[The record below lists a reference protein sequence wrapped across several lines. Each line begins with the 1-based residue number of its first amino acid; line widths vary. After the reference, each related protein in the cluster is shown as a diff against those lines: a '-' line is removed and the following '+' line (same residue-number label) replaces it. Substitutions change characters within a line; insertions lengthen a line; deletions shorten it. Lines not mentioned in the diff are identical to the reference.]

1 LKLSYEG
8 LDEEQKD
15 IFLDI
20 ACFYRGHL
28 ENVVA
33 QTLDIC
39 GFSAHIG
46 MEVLKDRALI
56 SISEGRI
63 VMHDLIQEM
72 GHEIIR
78 QQCVIDPGKRSR
90 LWKPEEIYQVLKKNK
105 VYSFVHQISLDN
117 LFNQSHV
124 LQPLFS
130 LLFVSNLLFFLL
142 GDRCNPMYFPRH
154 MQDRKG

>member
-1 LKLSYEG
+1 MTKTKKAWESQLQKLDKLPENDIFKVLKLSYEG

-33 QTLDIC
+33 QTLDSC

-46 MEVLKDRALI
+46 MDVLKDRCLI

-72 GHEIIR
+72 GHEIVR
-78 QQCVIDPGKRSR
+78 KQCVNDPGKRSR

-105 VYSFVHQISLDN
+105 VCSLVHQISCIYYIATTS
-117 LFNQSHV
+117 FC
-124 LQPLFS
+124 
-130 LLFVSNLLFFLL
+130 FLIHCIYL
-142 GDRCNPMYFPRH
+142 
-154 MQDRKG
+154 